1 LIACASDEATPNEP
15 GGAGGVSGNS
25 SGAFAE
31 GTA

>member
-1 LIACASDEATPNEP
+1 LIACAGDEATPNEP
-15 GGAGGVSGNS
+15 GGAGVSGNS